1 MKKVYIER
9 ERRLAPIKTLAE
21 ILQTLQNFSMDF
33 EQLLNRYFEIEEVL
47 KNKSSSLNEIEIS
60 KLKAEHENMY
70 SNFFQ
75 TFMVVRI
82 KLGLDPELKCQDWIK
97 KEYDQMV
104 EQKRFLDEI
113 DNVLGE

>member
-1 MKKVYIER
+1 
-9 ERRLAPIKTLAE
+9 
-21 ILQTLQNFSMDF
+21 MDF

-60 KLKAEHENMY
+60 KLKSEHENMY

-97 KEYDQMV
+97 KEYDQMI
-104 EQKRFLDEI
+104 EHKRFLDEI